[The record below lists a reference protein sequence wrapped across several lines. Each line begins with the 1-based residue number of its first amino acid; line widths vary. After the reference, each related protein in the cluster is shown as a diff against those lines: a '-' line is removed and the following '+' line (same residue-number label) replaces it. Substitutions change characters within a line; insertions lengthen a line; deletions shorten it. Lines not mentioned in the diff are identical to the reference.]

1 VSELNDSV
9 ELSPVAFGR
18 SGDVVRLLV
27 CPWRH
32 YTPWPDRLA
41 PLSACPSRIASTPEG
56 WYRCG
61 KALAA
66 TGVTYQRYDQEN
78 GSWELPPMPTRWVQ
92 HREEHR
98 GSFVYTDPRSPEMSW
113 VCDDNCPHPSHE
125 EQP

>member
-66 TGVTYQRYDQEN
+66 TGVTYQPVAVGPLPVDEPRTFDPQDCPGADTHGNPFRY
-78 GSWELPPMPTRWVQ
+78 
-92 HREEHR
+92 
-98 GSFVYTDPRSPEMSW
+98 
-113 VCDDNCPHPSHE
+113 CPVKDCGWHE
-125 EQP
+125 GMET